1 MLNQRYRPVV
11 HAVPAIA
18 LIWLLA
24 GAGYRV
30 AQSTQV
36 TPDRVLA
43 YEQSVNFAA
52 LTGTARAD
60 AILKLEGMI
69 TFLSLNERQ
78 QVWPDIITRW
88 FAPMTDAERTQFLT
102 ATALPGFKQTPNPLD
117 LMPPDQRQQ
126 ALDEALKKLQAARA
140 QMLTEPATNPP
151 AAAPQ

>member
-11 HAVPAIA
+11 YAGPAIA
-18 LIWLLA
+18 VIWLLA

-88 FAPMTDAERTQFLT
+88 FAPMTEAERTQFLA